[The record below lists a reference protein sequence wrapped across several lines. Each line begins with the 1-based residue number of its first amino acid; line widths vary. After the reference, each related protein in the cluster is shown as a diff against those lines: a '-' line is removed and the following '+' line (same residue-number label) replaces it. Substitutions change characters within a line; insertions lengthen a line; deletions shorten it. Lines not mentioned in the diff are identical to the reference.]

1 MRVLAVEALLGV
13 GAADGNL
20 WAPLYALNLPL
31 AVLAQETSPVG
42 DVPPLAGYGLLG
54 ALLAFVLWLF
64 IDERKQHKELREKV
78 LSDFLPALLANNEQ
92 MREAAAATVMVH
104 QIAARPNL
112 DPVQFSKW
120 ATNQERTAILLER
133 VERKL
138 DSRE

>member
-1 MRVLAVEALLGV
+1 MPLLVLWQY
-13 GAADGNL
+13 AA
-20 WAPLYALNLPL
+20 
-31 AVLAQETSPVG
+31 ETSPVG
-42 DVPPLAGYGLLG
+42 DVPPLAGYGILGVLLS
-54 ALLAFVLWLF
+54 FVLWLF

-78 LSDFLPALLANNEQ
+78 LSDFLPALLANTEQ
-92 MREAAAATVMVH
+92 MRETAATTVMVH

-120 ATNQERTAILLER
+120 ATNQERTALLLER